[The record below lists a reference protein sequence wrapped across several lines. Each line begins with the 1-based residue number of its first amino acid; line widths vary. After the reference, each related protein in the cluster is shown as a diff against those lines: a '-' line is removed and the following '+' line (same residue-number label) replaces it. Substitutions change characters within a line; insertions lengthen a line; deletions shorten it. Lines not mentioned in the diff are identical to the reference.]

1 MKYRIHCAAKLP
13 RQSHPTAFNMH
24 AAAVMPLKGMLLWC
38 HQETIQ
44 IYRHLLASGVQAVK
58 PGMVF
63 SFSSK
68 KA

>member
-1 MKYRIHCAAKLP
+1 
-13 RQSHPTAFNMH
+13 MH
-24 AAAVMPLKGMLLWC
+24 TAAVMPLKGMLLWC